1 MTSNAFNETAFRGI
15 VAPIG
20 RPKGFR
26 MPDSAAVGIGRG
38 GRYVPRFWRSGECMQ
53 LVR

>member
-1 MTSNAFNETAFRGI
+1 MRSSAFNETAFRGI

-20 RPKGFR
+20 RPKGFYV
-26 MPDSAAVGIGRG
+26 PNLAVFGAGRG
-38 GRYVPRFWRSGECMQ
+38 GQNVPRFWRSGGCMQ